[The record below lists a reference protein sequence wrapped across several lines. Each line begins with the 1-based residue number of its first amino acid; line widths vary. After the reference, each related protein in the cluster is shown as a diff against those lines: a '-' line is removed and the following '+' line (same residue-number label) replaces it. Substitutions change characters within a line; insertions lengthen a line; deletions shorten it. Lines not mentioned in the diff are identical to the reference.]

1 MNKLMSTRALT
12 VQAGKYRAR
21 LGIRLC
27 FYLEAFFSLGRAGSW
42 SYCPASYE
50 KEFFHEIEV
59 VYGLCGIDG

>member
-27 FYLEAFFSLGRAGSW
+27 LYLKALISLFIGRRKLY
-42 SYCPASYE
+42 SYS
-50 KEFFHEIEV
+50 
-59 VYGLCGIDG
+59 VYWL

>member
-27 FYLEAFFSLGRAGSW
+27 LYL
-42 SYCPASYE
+42 
-50 KEFFHEIEV
+50 
-59 VYGLCGIDG
+59 